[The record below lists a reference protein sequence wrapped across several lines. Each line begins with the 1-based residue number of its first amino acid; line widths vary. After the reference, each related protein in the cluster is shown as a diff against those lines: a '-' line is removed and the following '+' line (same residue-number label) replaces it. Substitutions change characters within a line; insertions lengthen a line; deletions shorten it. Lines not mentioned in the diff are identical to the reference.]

1 MHEAGPCRHYAVD
14 TAPGSGHNW
23 GLQAAPDALSAG
35 QQPQQD
41 GSQVHLAQRWQLWL
55 QPRGR
60 VKQVLNRLS
69 VTSGR
74 RLDAW
79 GALKATYIHAVIGAS
94 WFFQRDP
101 VRLKELYHRLYTDA
115 FR

>member
-1 MHEAGPCRHYAVD
+1 VQQ
-14 TAPGSGHNW
+14 
-23 GLQAAPDALSAG
+23 LQQHW
-35 QQPQQD
+35 QQ
-41 GSQVHLAQRWQLWL
+41 WL
-55 QPRGR
+55 RPRGR

-79 GALKATYIHAVIGAS
+79 GPLRATYIHVVIGAS
-94 WFFQRDP
+94 WYFRRDP
-101 VRLKELYHRLYTDA
+101 VELKELYTLLYTDA